1 MQQAYDTTV
10 KPGTAD
16 WGAGEEEEEE
26 EEEEEQKIDYTA
38 LAP

>member
-26 EEEEEQKIDYTA
+26 EEQKIDYTA

>member
-1 MQQAYDTTV
+1 MRMQQAYDTTV

-26 EEEEEQKIDYTA
+26 EEQEIDYTA

>member
-16 WGAGEEEEEE
+16 WGSEEEEEE
-26 EEEEEQKIDYTA
+26 EEGQNIDYGA
-38 LAP
+38 LTP

>member
-1 MQQAYDTTV
+1 MRMQQAYDTTV

-16 WGAGEEEEEE
+16 WGSEED
-26 EEEEEQKIDYTA
+26 EEEEEQKIDYGA

>member
-16 WGAGEEEEEE
+16 WGAGEEED
-26 EEEEEQKIDYTA
+26 EEEEQKIDYTA